1 MHMIRFPNIL
11 SFNMAVVLLQ
21 ALRRQRKEELS
32 RESKQTNEKLLKT
45 FLKRQ
50 AIKAALGDRR

>member
-1 MHMIRFPNIL
+1 MVAIL
-11 SFNMAVVLLQ
+11 SHSVAEHGRGSLPQ